1 MLRVCV
7 RSMCAILDCVLGLDS
22 VVTLSETVVD
32 FTVGVGVSGLCLV
45 RSENFC
51 VSVGG
56 SSGVRV

>member
-1 MLRVCV
+1 MCEVC
-7 RSMCAILDCVLGLDS
+7 DS

-45 RSENFC
+45 RSENFR

-56 SSGVRV
+56 SAGVRVRIPLPDVGL